1 MSLVR
6 TQISEQVGKIA
17 EQVSEIYDK
26 IVISVFLQDQAS
38 NSRFSLFKDRFSLC
52 VIISLYF
59 NGFRNCPK
67 SLVSFGVIL
76 SAILDLVN

>member
-1 MSLVR
+1 MSFLGR
-6 TQISEQVGKIA
+6 KFAEQVGKIV
-17 EQVSEIYDK
+17 EQVSEIYEY